1 MLFKKLLRTI
11 WHYKAQFI
19 SMIIM
24 VLLGVGVF
32 VGFQG
37 EWYSIEKD
45 TYSFYDSTGFADYRL
60 ISETGYTSEE
70 MYQIKEIE
78 GVSKVSRYISIKTN
92 ESKENDVVAVTIT
105 TNSEVSG
112 FKVME
117 GEQYDENALKSIWI
131 SDQYASKNNYKLDD
145 DITLKY
151 GSLSITGQIKG
162 LIKSSEYLI
171 CTPDENQM
179 MPDFNTYGYV
189 YISPSMYKDILGGI
203 DFYSEIHVISNLSKK
218 EFSESANKKLGKTNL
233 ILTKDEVISFSEAQG
248 EATEGKTMASILP
261 VVFLGI
267 AILIMATT
275 MQRLTINEKT
285 QIGTLKAL
293 GFRDAKIVKHY
304 TLFGLFIG
312 AVGSILGIGFGYFIS
327 WFIFNPKGSMGT
339 YFDLPDWSIHIPW
352 WTFLIVLSVVIF
364 MTLISYVS
372 AKKML
377 KGTAADALKPYTPKA
392 MKRLKIEDSKNWRKL
407 KFATKWNLRDLFR
420 HKARS
425 GMTLF
430 GVFGC
435 TILLIASF
443 LMMDSMVGFVNK
455 FYYGALNYESQISL
469 KDETTNEKAKEI
481 AYYYDGDYAASTNV
495 SLNEEVIALDI
506 YNVNHNYMRFLDIN
520 MNFSSL
526 TDEGVYVGQRLMES
540 NNLKIGDTFEVAVFG
555 SDIKYSLKL
564 VGQLR
569 TLTKGVV
576 MSEKYAIEEGIDYK
590 INQIY
595 TNRTKTDINND
606 PIFSDYIS
614 TTKSRSDI
622 IKSFDSFMEV
632 MYVMIGALIA
642 LSIILG
648 IVVLYNLGT
657 MSYFERYRELSTLKV
672 VGFKDKK
679 IGKLL
684 ITQNMWLTIVG
695 FLIGFPSGIGLTYI
709 LVKALASEYEM
720 KLIFGWMTFVI
731 PAVLI
736 FSVSLFVSWLVS
748 KKNKKINMVEALK
761 VPE

>member
-60 ISETGYTSEE
+60 ISETGYSLEE
-70 MYQIKEIE
+70 MDKIKEIE
-78 GVSKVSRYISIKTN
+78 GVDKVSRYISIKTN

-105 TNSEVSG
+105 TDYEVSG
-112 FKVME
+112 FKLMK
-117 GEQYDENALKSIWI
+117 GESYNKEDLEAVWI
-131 SDQYASKNNYKLDD
+131 SDQYANKNNYKLDD

-151 GSLSITGQIKG
+151 GSISITGKIKG

-189 YISPSMYKDILGGI
+189 YISPAMYKSILGGNE
-203 DFYSEIHVISNLSKK
+203 FYSEIHVISNLSKK
-218 EFSESANKKLGKTNL
+218 DFSNSANEKLGKTNL
-233 ILTKDEVISFSEAQG
+233 ILTKDEIVSFSEAQG
-248 EATEGKTMASILP
+248 EASEGKTMASILP

-267 AILIMATT
+267 AVLIMATT

-312 AVGSILGIGFGYFIS
+312 VVGSILGIGFGYFIA
-327 WFIFNPKGSMGT
+327 WFIFNPNGSMGT
-339 YFDLPDWSIHIPW
+339 YFDLPDWSIHMPS
-352 WTFLIVLSVVIF
+352 WTFLIVLLVIVF
-364 MTLISYVS
+364 MTLISYIS

-377 KGTAADALKPYTPKA
+377 KGSASDALKPYTPKA
-392 MKRLKIEDSKNWRKL
+392 MKRLKIEDSKSWRKL

-455 FYYGALNYESQISL
+455 FYYGSLNYESQISL
-469 KDETTNEKAKEI
+469 KDETTNEKALEI
-481 AYYYDGDYAASTNV
+481 ASSYEADYAASTNV
-495 SLNEEVIALDI
+495 SLNEEAIAMDI
-506 YNVNHNYMRFLDIN
+506 YNVSNNYIRFLDKN
-520 MNFSSL
+520 MNYVSL
-526 TDEGVYVGQRLMES
+526 KDDGVYIGQRLMES
-540 NNLKIGDTFEVAVFG
+540 NHLKIGDNFEVAVFG
-555 SDIKYSLKL
+555 SDVKYTLKL
-564 VGQLR
+564 VGELR
-569 TLTKGVV
+569 TLTKGVI
-576 MSEKYAIEEGIDYK
+576 MSETYAIEKGINYK

-595 TNRTKTDINND
+595 TNKNKADINKD
-606 PIFSDYIS
+606 TTYSDYIS
-614 TTKSRSDI
+614 TVKSRNDI

-632 MYVMIGALIA
+632 MYVMIGALIV

-684 ITQNMWLTIVG
+684 ISQNMWLTIIG
-695 FLIGFPSGIGLTYI
+695 FLIGFPSGIGVTYI

-731 PAVLI
+731 PIILV
-736 FSVSLFVSWLVS
+736 FGVSLFVSWLVS